1 MSSELNNDGLT
12 LKYKVDDGTWATL
25 GNLGLWSTDDY
36 LKVNNIELNDDTLD
50 ALNYTTT
57 TLRVD
62 KNESKIER
70 IDNMNIVE
78 LYYKRKKAEL
88 KARYD
93 EYASEEYNNLDV
105 VKEYKELVNAFEINM
120 KQLAEKYNTNNEE
133 PIYYNCCENEYAYEL
148 SCDLKDNIVKK
159 YQKEYDEELNELQ
172 EFVEEVKAVLSLSDD
187 KDYQLE
193 VLKNYN
199 IVDKKGMLNI

>member
-1 MSSELNNDGLT
+1 MNGSFINDGIT
-12 LKYKVDDGTWATL
+12 LKYKVDDNTWTTL
-25 GNLGLWSTDDY
+25 GNLGLWSTDA
-36 LKVNNIELNDDTLD
+36 KVEVDDAVLD
-50 ALNYTTT
+50 G
-57 TLRVD
+57 LRYADNVLTID

-105 VKEYKELVNAFEINM
+105 VKEYKELVNVFEINM

-148 SCDLKDNIVKK
+148 SCDLKDDIVKK